1 MLFQVKDL
9 AGDTG
14 AIAAI
19 LRAHDATAKVAAGAV
34 AGQIDVSAQWTSG
47 QVITAR
53 KYVEQMRRQ
62 LDELG
67 VHGEDADRDSRFA
80 IDAHACAIYFIG
92 VAE

>member
-34 AGQIDVSAQWTSG
+34 AGQIDVSAQLTSG
-47 QVITAR
+47 QVITALHEAGYEAAR
-53 KYVEQMRRQ
+53 VSEPRQ
-62 LDELG
+62 IHVSG
-67 VHGEDADRDSRFA
+67 GST
-80 IDAHACAIYFIG
+80 CCG
-92 VAE
+92 SCS